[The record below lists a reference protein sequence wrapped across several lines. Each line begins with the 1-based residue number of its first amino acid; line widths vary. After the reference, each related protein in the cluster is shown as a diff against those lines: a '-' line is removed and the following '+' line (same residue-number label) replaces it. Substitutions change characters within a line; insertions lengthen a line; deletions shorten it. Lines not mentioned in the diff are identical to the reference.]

1 MARLSALRED
11 LPIGHDGPARSASFA
26 LLFALTLLLV
36 SGCTH
41 VAPYERGKLAQ
52 PTMTTSDLAGPGEEH
67 TRAIQEGATG
77 GSFAL
82 GGGCGC
88 N

>member
-1 MARLSALRED
+1 MVR
-11 LPIGHDGPARSASFA
+11 HV
-26 LLFALTLLLV
+26 ALTGLV
-36 SGCTH
+36 GLFVVSLAGCTR
-41 VAPYERGKLAQ
+41 VAAYERGRLAH
-52 PTMTTSDLAGPGEEH
+52 PSMTTADLAGPAEAH

-77 GSFAL
+77 GGFEV

>member
-1 MARLSALRED
+1 MSITR
-11 LPIGHDGPARSASFA
+11 PARPFASVVLA
-26 LLFALTLLLV
+26 LALAACANV
-36 SGCTH
+36 P
-41 VAPYERGKLAQ
+41 VYERGRLAH
-52 PTMTTSDLAGPGEEH
+52 PTMTTADLAGPGEAH

-77 GSFAL
+77 GSTKV

>member
-1 MARLSALRED
+1 MSIPRVVR
-11 LPIGHDGPARSASFA
+11 SFA
-26 LLFALTLLLV
+26 FVAVALATGSCANV
-36 SGCTH
+36 P
-41 VAPYERGKLAQ
+41 VYERGQLAH
-52 PTMTTSDLAGPGEEH
+52 PSMTTADLAGPGEAH

-77 GSFAL
+77 GSTKV

>member
-1 MARLSALRED
+1 MPLHPSVLLRGG
-11 LPIGHDGPARSASFA
+11 LV
-26 LLFALTLLLV
+26 LLL
-36 SGCTH
+36 CF
-41 VAPYERGKLAQ
+41 VAACGGVPPYERGRLAHR
-52 PTMTTSDLAGPGEEH
+52 TMTTADLSSPAEAH

-77 GSFAL
+77 GGFEA

>member
-1 MARLSALRED
+1 MRFDLRWQLLTVLALVSAL
-11 LPIGHDGPARSASFA
+11 A
-26 LLFALTLLLV
+26 
-36 SGCTH
+36 GCAE
-41 VAPYERGKLAQ
+41 VAPYERGRLAH
-52 PTMTTSDLAGPGEEH
+52 PSMTTSDIVGQGEAH

-77 GSFAL
+77 GGTQV